1 MKQLT
6 KEQQEHAVELIE
18 KFSLGC
24 QPSNYYK
31 QFVKHAKA
39 FLQSLKPNIYVCS
52 IDEEHYICYLGDK
65 CIFYDEIESALIFDN
80 IEDARK
86 LMERTFI
93 IPNKDDNIKLFI
105 LME

>member
-6 KEQQEHAVELIE
+6 KEQQEQAVELITVLSE
-18 KFSLGC
+18 KERNDYIQL
-24 QPSNYYK
+24 
-31 QFVKHAKA
+31 AKA
-39 FLQSLKPNIYVCS
+39 FLQSLKPKIYVCS
-52 IDEEHYICYLGDK
+52 IDEENYICYLGDK

>member
-1 MKQLT
+1 MKLLT
-6 KEQQEHAVELIE
+6 TEQQEQAVEILERIANDE
-18 KFSLGC
+18 PKD
-24 QPSNYYK
+24 YYYES
-31 QFVKHAKA
+31 AKA
-39 FLQSLKPNIYVCS
+39 FLQSLKPKIYVCS
-52 IDEEHYICYLGDK
+52 IDEENYICYLGDK

>member
-18 KFSLGC
+18 LGLKPETLYDKMMYI
-24 QPSNYYK
+24 QS
-31 QFVKHAKA
+31 AKA
-39 FLQSLKPNIYVCS
+39 FLQSLKPKIYVCS
-52 IDEEHYICYLGDK
+52 IDKENYICYLGDK

>member
-31 QFVKHAKA
+31 QFVKHAQA
-39 FLQSLKPNIYVCS
+39 FLQSLKPKVYVCHLDDGDLYYFGDIDIWELD
-52 IDEEHYICYLGDK
+52 IDESK
-65 CIFYDEIESALIFDN
+65 SFNSIEEARTLLDS
-80 IEDARK
+80 IEK
-86 LMERTFI
+86 YEGL
-93 IPNKDDNIKLFI
+93 KYFI
-105 LME
+105 LTE